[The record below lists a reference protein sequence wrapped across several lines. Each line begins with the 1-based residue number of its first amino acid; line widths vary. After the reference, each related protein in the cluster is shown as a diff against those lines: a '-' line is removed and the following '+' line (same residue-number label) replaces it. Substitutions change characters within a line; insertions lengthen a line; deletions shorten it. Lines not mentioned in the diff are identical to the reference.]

1 MQHHKAREQFGRLIG
16 ETYRLWRGHM
26 NERLRPLGLSQ
37 ARWTTLRELARG
49 GDAVPQA
56 GLAARMGIEA
66 PTLVGILDGLVSS
79 GFVRRRASRSDRRVK
94 TVHLTAK
101 ARRQLELIEIVAR
114 EVRLDVTREL
124 DPATMNTAI
133 AALEQV
139 KSRLANL
146 KETL

>member
-1 MQHHKAREQFGRLIG
+1 
-16 ETYRLWRGHM
+16 
-26 NERLRPLGLSQ
+26 
-37 ARWTTLRELARG
+37 
-49 GDAVPQA
+49 
-56 GLAARMGIEA
+56 
-66 PTLVGILDGLVSS
+66 VGILDGLVSS

>member
-16 ETYRLWRGHM
+16 ETHRLWRGHM
-26 NERLRPLGLSQ
+26 NDRLRPLGLSQ

-66 PTLVGILDGLVSS
+66 ATLVGILDGLVSS
-79 GFVRRRASRSDRRVK
+79 GFVRRRPSRSDRRVK

-101 ARRQLELIEIVAR
+101 ARRQLEVIEIVAR

-146 KETL
+146 KETP